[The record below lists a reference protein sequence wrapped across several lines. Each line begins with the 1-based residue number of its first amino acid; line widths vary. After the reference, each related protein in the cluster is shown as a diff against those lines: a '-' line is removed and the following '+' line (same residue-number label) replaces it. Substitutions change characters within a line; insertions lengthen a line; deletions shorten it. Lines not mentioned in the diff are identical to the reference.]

1 MARTPTSLR
10 AFALGAGLHVSF
22 WSIVMATGH
31 LNERAT
37 QLRALIRSKLLLPH
51 IEPLLPGGPLPWFI
65 GVSPL
70 AIFFIFAVSEDGWVG
85 IGLAVGITALFIAAY
100 AARPPH

>member
-1 MARTPTSLR
+1 
-10 AFALGAGLHVSF
+10 
-22 WSIVMATGH
+22 MATRH

-37 QLRALIRSKLLLPH
+37 QLLALTRSKLILPH

-70 AIFFIFAVSEDGWVG
+70 AIFFMFAISENGWTG
-85 IGLAVGITALFIAAY
+85 IGLAVGITALFIAAH